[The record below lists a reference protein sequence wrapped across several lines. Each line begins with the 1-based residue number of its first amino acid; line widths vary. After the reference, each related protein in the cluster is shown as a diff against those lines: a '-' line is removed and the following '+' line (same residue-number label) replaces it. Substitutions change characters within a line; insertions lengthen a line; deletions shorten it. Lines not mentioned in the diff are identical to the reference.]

1 MKKSLWAEGTLLPEF
16 PSLKDKIK
24 TDVLIIGGGMCGI
37 LCAHFLEKAGVDYV
51 LVEGKRIGQGI
62 TKNTTAKITSQHKL
76 IYHSLTEKAGWETA
90 YLYME
95 ANECAVAK
103 FKELAERIPCDF
115 EEKSA
120 FTYSLTDRRKI
131 EEEVEAVKGLG
142 FSACFEESIPI
153 PLEIEGAVKFENQ
166 AQFHPLKFLAGLAK
180 NKKIYENTFIN
191 DISEHTAKSKGGEIQ
206 AEKVIVATHFPFL
219 NKYGAYF
226 LKLYQSR
233 SYVLALENA
242 GEINGMYID
251 EADTGL
257 SFRNYKNFLLIGGGG
272 HRTGKTGGGFQKVRQ
287 KAAELYPGSREAYAW
302 AAQDCM
308 SLDGLPYIGKYS
320 RWKQDFYVASGF
332 QKWGMTGA
340 MVSAMVLSDMVQE
353 KKNPWS
359 GIFSPQRSIWTPQ
372 LFINGWE
379 AAENL
384 LTFSEKRC
392 PHLGCAL
399 KWNSAEH
406 TWDCPCHGSRFEED
420 GTLIDN
426 PATGD
431 IKL

>member
-51 LVEGKRIGQGI
+51 LAEGKRIGQGI

-115 EEKSA
+115 AEKSA
-120 FTYSLTDRRKI
+120 FTYSLTDRRRI

-233 SYVLALENA
+233 SYMLALENA

-257 SFRNYKNFLLIGGGG
+257 SFRNYKNFLMIGGGG

>member
-51 LVEGKRIGQGI
+51 LAEGKRIGQGI

>member
-1 MKKSLWAEGTLLPEF
+1 M
-16 PSLKDKIK
+16 
-24 TDVLIIGGGMCGI
+24 
-37 LCAHFLEKAGVDYV
+37 
-51 LVEGKRIGQGI
+51 
-62 TKNTTAKITSQHKL
+62 
-76 IYHSLTEKAGWETA
+76 IYHALTEREGWETA

-95 ANECAVAK
+95 ANERAVAK
-103 FKELAERIPCDF
+103 LKELAEKIP
-115 EEKSA
+115 
-120 FTYSLTDRRKI
+120 L
-131 EEEVEAVKGLG
+131 
-142 FSACFEESIPI
+142 
-153 PLEIEGAVKFENQ
+153 PLEIEGAVRFDSQ

-191 DISEHTAKSKGGEIQ
+191 DISEHRAKSREGEIQ
-206 AEKVIVATHFPFL
+206 AEKIIVATHFPFI
-219 NKYGAYF
+219 NKYGGYF

-233 SYVLALENA
+233 SYVIALENA
-242 GEINGMYID
+242 EEINGMYMD
-251 EADTGL
+251 EADTGF
-257 SFRNYKNFLLIGGGG
+257 SFRNYKNFLLLGGGG
-272 HRTGKTGGGFQKVRQ
+272 HRTGKTGGGFQKVRR
-287 KAAELYPGSREAYAW
+287 KAAQLYPGAKEGYAW

-320 RWKQDFYVASGF
+320 RWKQEFYVASGF
-332 QKWGMTGA
+332 QKWGMTGS

-359 GIFSPQRSIWTPQ
+359 DIFSPQRSIWTPQ
-372 LFINGWE
+372 LLINGWE
-379 AAENL
+379 AASNL

-431 IKL
+431 IKP

>member
-1 MKKSLWAEGTLLPEF
+1 MEKSLWAEETFLPEF
-16 PSLKDKIK
+16 PSLKGKIK

-37 LCAHFLEKAGVDYV
+37 LCAHFLEEAGVDYV

-62 TKNTTAKITSQHKL
+62 TKNTTAKITSLHKL

-95 ANECAVAK
+95 ANERAVEK
-103 FKELAERIPCDF
+103 FKELAEAIPCDF

-131 EEEVEAVKGLG
+131 EEEVEAVNGLG
-142 FSACFEESIPI
+142 FSASFEERIPL

-191 DISEHTAKSKGGEIQ
+191 DISEHTAKSEEGEIQ
-206 AEKVIVATHFPFL
+206 AGKVIVATHFPFL

-233 SYVLALENA
+233 SYVLVLENA
-242 GEINGMYID
+242 GKINGMYID
-251 EADTGL
+251 EADTGF
-257 SFRNYKNFLLIGGGG
+257 SFRNYKNFLLLGGGG
-272 HRTGKTGGGFQKVRQ
+272 HRTGKTGGGFQKIRQ
-287 KAAELYPGSREAYAW
+287 KAAELYPGAKEQYAW

-308 SLDGLPYIGKYS
+308 SLDGLPYIGRYS
-320 RWKQDFYVASGF
+320 RWKKDFYVASGF
-332 QKWGMTGA
+332 QKWGMTGS
-340 MVSAMVLSDMVQE
+340 MVSAMILSDMGQE

-359 GIFSPQRSIWTPQ
+359 DVFSPQRSIWTPQ
-372 LFINGWE
+372 LLINGWE
-379 AAENL
+379 AAENF

-431 IKL
+431 IKS

>member
-399 KWNSAEH
+399 KWNSTEH

>member
-1 MKKSLWAEGTLLPEF
+1 M
-16 PSLKDKIK
+16 
-24 TDVLIIGGGMCGI
+24 
-37 LCAHFLEKAGVDYV
+37 
-51 LVEGKRIGQGI
+51 
-62 TKNTTAKITSQHKL
+62 
-76 IYHSLTEKAGWETA
+76 
-90 YLYME
+90 
-95 ANECAVAK
+95 
-103 FKELAERIPCDF
+103 
-115 EEKSA
+115 
-120 FTYSLTDRRKI
+120 
-131 EEEVEAVKGLG
+131 
-142 FSACFEESIPI
+142 
-153 PLEIEGAVKFENQ
+153 
-166 AQFHPLKFLAGLAK
+166 
-180 NKKIYENTFIN
+180 
-191 DISEHTAKSKGGEIQ
+191 
-206 AEKVIVATHFPFL
+206 ATHFPFL

>member
-51 LVEGKRIGQGI
+51 LAEGKRIGQGI

-115 EEKSA
+115 AEKSA

-233 SYVLALENA
+233 SYMLALENA

-257 SFRNYKNFLLIGGGG
+257 SFRNYKNFLMIGGGG

>member
-1 MKKSLWAEGTLLPEF
+1 M
-16 PSLKDKIK
+16 
-24 TDVLIIGGGMCGI
+24 
-37 LCAHFLEKAGVDYV
+37 
-51 LVEGKRIGQGI
+51 
-62 TKNTTAKITSQHKL
+62 HKL

-95 ANECAVAK
+95 ANERAVEK
-103 FKELAERIPCDF
+103 FKELAEAIPCDF

-131 EEEVEAVKGLG
+131 EEEVEAVNGLG
-142 FSACFEESIPI
+142 FSASFEERIPL

-191 DISEHTAKSKGGEIQ
+191 DISEHTAKSEEGEIQ
-206 AEKVIVATHFPFL
+206 AGKVIVATHFPFL

-242 GEINGMYID
+242 RKINGMYID
-251 EADTGL
+251 EADTGF
-257 SFRNYKNFLLIGGGG
+257 SFRNYKNFLLLGGGG
-272 HRTGKTGGGFQKVRQ
+272 HRTGKPGGGFQKIRQ
-287 KAAELYPGSREAYAW
+287 KAAELYPGAKEQYAW

-308 SLDGLPYIGKYS
+308 SLDGLPYIGRYS
-320 RWKQDFYVASGF
+320 RWKKDFYVASGF
-332 QKWGMTGA
+332 QKWGMTGS
-340 MVSAMVLSDMVQE
+340 MVSAMILSDMVQE

-359 GIFSPQRSIWTPQ
+359 DVFSPQRSIWTPQ
-372 LFINGWE
+372 LLINGWE
-379 AAENL
+379 AAENF

-406 TWDCPCHGSRFEED
+406 TWDCPCHGSRFEEG

-431 IKL
+431 IKS